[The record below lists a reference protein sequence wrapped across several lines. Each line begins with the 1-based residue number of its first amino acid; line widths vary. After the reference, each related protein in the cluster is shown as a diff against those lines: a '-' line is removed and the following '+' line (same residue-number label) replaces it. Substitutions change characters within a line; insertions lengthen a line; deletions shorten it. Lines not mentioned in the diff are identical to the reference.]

1 MAEKR
6 GIEETKDIIDFVFS
20 FVEAVGK
27 AKADGEMSWS
37 DARYFIDP
45 VKKLFEA
52 VDDIEE
58 VLPEIEDLTDEQRR
72 ETEKI
77 IRKMIGGPEE
87 FLMTSL
93 ASQGEMNTFIK
104 EKTSARKNVL
114 SKFLNLT
121 ETRINISKYLG
132 VKTSKEIKN
141 IENCHIEDGLSVVQ
155 FIQ

>member
-6 GIEETKDIIDFVFS
+6 GIEETIDIIDFVFS

-58 VLPEIEDLTDEQRR
+58 VLPEIEDLTDEEYDELVEYVKGKWNYDEENLDWIVDTAIEAGRGLMM
-72 ETEKI
+72 
-77 IRKMIGGPEE
+77 MIN
-87 FLMTSL
+87 M
-93 ASQGEMNTFIK
+93 Q
-104 EKTSARKNVL
+104 KT
-114 SKFLNLT
+114 
-121 ETRINISKYLG
+121 
-132 VKTSKEIKN
+132 
-141 IENCHIEDGLSVVQ
+141 
-155 FIQ
+155 

>member
-6 GIEETKDIIDFVFS
+6 GIEETRDIIDFVFS

-58 VLPEIEDLTDEQRR
+58 VLPEIEDLTDEEYDELVEYVKGKWNYDEEHLDWIVDTAIEAGRGLMM
-72 ETEKI
+72 
-77 IRKMIGGPEE
+77 MIN
-87 FLMTSL
+87 MQKS
-93 ASQGEMNTFIK
+93 
-104 EKTSARKNVL
+104 
-114 SKFLNLT
+114 
-121 ETRINISKYLG
+121 
-132 VKTSKEIKN
+132 
-141 IENCHIEDGLSVVQ
+141 
-155 FIQ
+155 

>member
-6 GIEETKDIIDFVFS
+6 GIEETRDIIDFVFS

-58 VLPEIEDLTDEQRR
+58 VLPEIEDLTDAEYDELVEYVKGKWNYDEENLDWIADTAIEAGRGLMM
-72 ETEKI
+72 
-77 IRKMIGGPEE
+77 MIN
-87 FLMTSL
+87 MQKS
-93 ASQGEMNTFIK
+93 
-104 EKTSARKNVL
+104 
-114 SKFLNLT
+114 
-121 ETRINISKYLG
+121 
-132 VKTSKEIKN
+132 
-141 IENCHIEDGLSVVQ
+141 
-155 FIQ
+155 